1 MRYAGPKVN
10 IEHHMLGRE
19 GNGIDAKDDSEGSET
34 GSAAARDAENQRANE
49 VA

>member
-19 GNGIDAKDDSEGSET
+19 GNGIGAKDGSEGSET
-34 GSAAARDAENQRANE
+34 GSVAARDAENQRASE